1 MCEIAFT
8 LGPLTIRWY
17 GVMAALGFLTAL
29 FVINLKRKYAG
40 MTPSQ
45 VADFMLMI
53 VISGILGSRI
63 FYVIEFWDQFKYN
76 LAEIVRIDHGG
87 LVFYGGFICTIICII
102 VYCVR
107 MKFSMIKVMDI
118 TVPGLAIGHA
128 MGRIGCFLNGCCYG
142 TPTKFPW
149 GVIYPAGSAPAMKYP
164 CVPIHPVQLYEAGGN
179 ILIGAVLF
187 YFAGRLKP
195 GQNLSL
201 YLCFYGTFR
210 FLNEFARGDHTDFI
224 FGLLTPAQT
233 IGLFLVSIGVCLF
246 FYFGKRKIGA
256 AGNV

>member
-45 VADFMLMI
+45 VADFMLLI
-53 VISGILGSRI
+53 VISGIVGSRV
-63 FYVIEFWDQFKYN
+63 FYVIEFWGQFKYD
-76 LAEIVRIDHGG
+76 LAEIFRIDHGG
-87 LVFYGGFICTIICII
+87 LVFYGGFICAVISII

-107 MKFSMIKVMDI
+107 LKFSIVKVMDI
-118 TVPGLAIGHA
+118 AVPGLAFGHA

-142 TPTKFPW
+142 TPTKLPW
-149 GVIYPAGSAPAMKYP
+149 GVLYPAGSAPAMKYQG
-164 CVPIHPVQLYEAGGN
+164 VPIHPVQLYEAGGN
-179 ILIGAVLF
+179 IIIGSILF
-187 YFAGRLKP
+187 YLAGKLKP

-201 YLCFYGTFR
+201 YLFFYGTFR
-210 FLNEFARGDHTDFI
+210 FLNEFARGDHTDF
-224 FGLLTPAQT
+224 FMGLLTPAQT
-233 IGLFLVSIGVCLF
+233 IGLFLIGTGICLF
-246 FYFGKRKIGA
+246 FYFGKRKNGEKY
-256 AGNV
+256 NV